1 MGKLPCP
8 PSIITLG
15 SSAHDVF
22 QQAADLRLV
31 VVGNVGE
38 HAAEVTC
45 ALRAMRAAHPR
56 ARPGQLARHAFEY
69 ARSRHHAEEKQQQ
82 QQAAATDQDHRVD
95 RGGGQAVADL
105 RDTGLVFEVAGQAS
119 N

>member
-45 ALRAMRAAHPR
+45 ALQAMRPAHPR
-56 ARPGQLARHAFEY
+56 AGPGQLARHAFEH
-69 ARSRHHAEEKQQQ
+69 AREAGITQKSRNNSNRLPPPIRSTGWIAVEIKRWR
-82 QQAAATDQDHRVD
+82 TSVTRVSCS
-95 RGGGQAVADL
+95 R
-105 RDTGLVFEVAGQAS
+105 
-119 N
+119 